1 MSTPRLL
8 ILPDF
13 VEENWPSMDLC
24 AEMLL
29 RELSAR
35 ADVSVERFAPRYV
48 RRFGSWRNAD
58 RLINRL
64 REYPRQLRQARLD
77 DRYDAFHLVDHSY
90 SQLLHVLPAGRTGV
104 FCHDLDTFRC
114 LIDPQRDRRP
124 RWFRAMARR
133 ILRGLQ
139 KAAVVFH
146 STQSVRQEIERFG
159 LVDPRRLVQA
169 PLGVAPQFA
178 PRSLPPADPPF
189 VLHVGSCIPRKRI
202 DVLLTVFESL
212 AGRFP
217 ELSLMQVGGAWSES
231 QRHHL
236 RRIDPNRVRQ
246 VRRLSRDELAAL
258 YSSAALVLLPSESE
272 GFGLPLIEAIACGA
286 TVLVSDLPVL
296 REVAA
301 DAAVYAPVGD
311 PDAWTTAATSLLQGR
326 GAPPEA
332 AKRQRAA
339 RYSWRE
345 HAARVA
351 LAYQHLREG

>member
-1 MSTPRLL
+1 MNRPLRLL

-13 VEENWPSMDLC
+13 AEENWPSMDLC

-64 REYPRQLRQARLD
+64 REYPRQLRQARLEE
-77 DRYDAFHLVDHSY
+77 RFDAFHLVDHSY
-90 SQLLHVLPAGRTGV
+90 SHLLHVLPCGRAGV

-114 LIDPQRDRRP
+114 LIEPRRDPRP
-124 RWFRAMARR
+124 RWFRAMAKR
-133 ILRGLQ
+133 IVRGLQ
-139 KAAVVFH
+139 RAAVVFH

-159 LVDPRRLVQA
+159 LVDPARLVQA
-169 PLGVAPQFA
+169 PLGIAPEFA
-178 PRSLPPADPPF
+178 PRRMPPADPPF

-217 ELSLMQVGGAWSES
+217 ELNLVQVGGEWSES
-231 QRHHL
+231 QRDHL

-246 VRRLSRDELAAL
+246 VRGLSRDELAGL

-286 TVLVSDLPVL
+286 TVLASDLPVL
-296 REVAA
+296 REVAG

-311 PDAWTTAATSLLQGR
+311 TGAWTTAATELLQGC
-326 GAPPEA
+326 GAPSEE

-345 HAARVA
+345 HAATIA
-351 LAYQHLREG
+351 ETYQRMFG